1 MLHVDIPSIYI
12 FICIQYKYIFN
23 MYIKASLSTVEEMT
37 GGLSRHNSASSLL
50 SSIILS
56 YPQIFMVDS
65 SKQKPYKMN

>member
-1 MLHVDIPSIYI
+1 
-12 FICIQYKYIFN
+12 
-23 MYIKASLSTVEEMT
+23 MYIEASLSTVEEMT
-37 GGLSRHNSASSLL
+37 GRLSRYNSASSLL